1 MTIHALK
8 FVRCLDLGVIHTGDL
23 DKDRLLCSALDK
35 ISQARLIRRQLDGHS
50 VVGNVNI
57 KALVKIRIWLANL
70 SVLLSFGRTFKP
82 LKLFSNNM
90 VKCLQCK
97 FSHVLQKYLLY

>member
-1 MTIHALK
+1 M
-8 FVRCLDLGVIHTGDL
+8 GVIHTGDL
-23 DKDRLLCSALDK
+23 DKDRLPCSALDK
-35 ISQARLIRRQLDGHS
+35 MNQARLIKRQLDGHS

-57 KALVKIRIWLANL
+57 KALVEICIWLANL
-70 SVLLSFGRTFKP
+70 SVLSFGRTFKP
-82 LKLFSNNM
+82 FKLFSNNM

>member
-8 FVRCLDLGVIHTGDL
+8 IVRCSDLEVIHTGDL
-23 DKDRLLCSALDK
+23 MKMDCF
-35 ISQARLIRRQLDGHS
+35 ARRELGGHS

-57 KALVKIRIWLANL
+57 KVLVEICIWLANL
-70 SVLLSFGRTFKP
+70 SVLLGFGRTLKP
-82 LKLFSNNM
+82 FELFSNNM

-97 FSHVLQKYLLY
+97 LSHVLQKYLLD